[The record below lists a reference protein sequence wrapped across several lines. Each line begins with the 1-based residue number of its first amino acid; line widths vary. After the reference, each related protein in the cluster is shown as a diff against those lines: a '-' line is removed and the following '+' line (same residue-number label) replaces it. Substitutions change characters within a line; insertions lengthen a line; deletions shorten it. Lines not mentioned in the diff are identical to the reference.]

1 MIVRDKRKEEREVVY
16 QYEDGL
22 KAFIEEVNQDH
33 TPMHDPISF
42 RGEKS
47 DHCCRRCFQYTDEY
61 QENIFSF
68 TNMVRTRDGGSH
80 ETGAKQAFT
89 KVFNEYARKNGFL
102 KEKDKGF
109 DGNDG
114 FRVGM
119 FDISYQSDNS
129 RRLSTI

>member
-1 MIVRDKRKEEREVVY
+1 MISEKKKREVVY

-42 RGEKS
+42 RGES
-47 DHCCRRCFQYTDEY
+47 NQIIVEGCFQYTDEY

-68 TNMVRTRDGGSH
+68 TKWVVCVMADLMKQGRNKLLRKDLMNMR
-80 ETGAKQAFT
+80 EKWL
-89 KVFNEYARKNGFL
+89 L

-109 DGNDG
+109 DGNDVREG
-114 FRVGM
+114 FH
-119 FDISYQSDNS
+119 ISH
-129 RRLSTI
+129 

>member
-42 RGEKS
+42 RGES
-47 DHCCRRCFQYTDEY
+47 NQIIVEGCFQYTDEY

-68 TNMVRTRDGGSH
+68 TNIDAQQGCAGDLTM
-80 ETGAKQAFT
+80 
-89 KVFNEYARKNGFL
+89 
-102 KEKDKGF
+102 
-109 DGNDG
+109 
-114 FRVGM
+114 
-119 FDISYQSDNS
+119 YQPED
-129 RRLSTI
+129 L